1 MPLAAPVTTTTLSL
15 ICMGRLFHT
24 IRPMAELVLVRH
36 GQASFGEDDYD
47 RLSELG
53 WRQSRWLGEYFAARG
68 TAFDLHVRGSL
79 RRHAETLAGI
89 AEGMGR
95 ALEADEDPRLN
106 EYDSHA
112 LLRAHLKEQPLPQG
126 GDRREH
132 FRILREAMYAWT
144 DGTLAGH
151 AHEPFAEFRA
161 RVLGALADLRSGAA
175 RRALVVSS
183 GGPIST
189 ILVEVLGMPLRGVV
203 DLNLQTRNT
212 GVTELQAGASRIH
225 FVSFNNVPHLDRPD
239 RAGTLT
245 YS

>member
-1 MPLAAPVTTTTLSL
+1 
-15 ICMGRLFHT
+15 
-24 IRPMAELVLVRH
+24 MAELILVRH
-36 GQASFGEDDYD
+36 GQASFGAEDYD
-47 RLSELG
+47 KLSELG
-53 WRQSRWLGEYFAARG
+53 WRQSRWLGEHFAERG
-68 TAFDLHVRGSL
+68 AAFDRVIRGSL

-89 AEGMGR
+89 AEGLGR
-95 ALEADEDPRLN
+95 PLEGGEDPRLN

-112 LLRAHLKEQPLPQG
+112 LLGAHLKGRPMPAG

-144 DGTLAGH
+144 DGTLAG
-151 AHEPFAEFRA
+151 APHEPFAEFRR
-161 RVLGALADLRSGAA
+161 RVLAALADLRMGAA
-175 RRALVVSS
+175 KRVLVVSS

-189 ILVEVLGMPLRGVV
+189 ILAEVLRMPASGVV

-212 GVTELQAGASRIH
+212 GVTELQAGANRIH
-225 FVSFNNVPHLDRPD
+225 CVSFNNVPHLDRPD